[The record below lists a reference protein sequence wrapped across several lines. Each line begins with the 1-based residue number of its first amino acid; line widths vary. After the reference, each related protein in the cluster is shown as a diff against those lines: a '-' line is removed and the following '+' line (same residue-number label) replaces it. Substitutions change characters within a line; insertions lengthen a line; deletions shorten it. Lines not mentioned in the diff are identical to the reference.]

1 VSVPPTVT
9 RGDRLWPSIP
19 AMACDAAARFG
30 GAVAVVDH
38 GRRISFVELVADAR
52 RVTGALLASGFAPG
66 ERAAVW
72 SPNRYE
78 WLVAAL
84 GILGAGGAVVP
95 VNTRFKRAEV
105 HHVLDRSGARV
116 AFTVGEFL
124 GVDYAST
131 LAGLRAELPDLLT
144 VVGFDEGTAAD
155 RSLVTFQSTG
165 DSVDDTVVDASIAA
179 VGGDDVSDV
188 LFTSGTTGAPKGVLM
203 THAQTLRQFSDWCD
217 MAGLVEGDTYLVV
230 NPFFHMFGY
239 KAGCLASLMRGA
251 TIIPKPVFDVDDVLR
266 TVADESVTVFPGP
279 PTVYQSILDH
289 PDRGVHDL
297 SSLRL
302 AVTGAADIPVE
313 LIRRMHEELPFRLIV
328 TGYGLTEAGTVT
340 ATAPDDDF
348 ETIATT
354 VGRARPGLEIR
365 VAGDD
370 GAELPTGE
378 AGELLVRGYSVMR
391 GYLDDP
397 DATAAAIDADGWLHT
412 GDLATVDERGCV
424 RIVGR
429 SKDMFIVGGFNAYPA
444 EIENL
449 LLGHPAVARA
459 AVVGM
464 PDARLGEV
472 GMAFVVLAPGA
483 VLEPDDLVAWSR
495 EAMANYKVPR
505 AVELVDELPVNAAG
519 KVEKEPL
526 RVRAAARVA
535 RAEQS

>member
-1 VSVPPTVT
+1 MIEVAAT
-9 RGDRLWPSIP
+9 RGDLLWRSIP
-19 AMACDAAARFG
+19 AMAVDGAARFG
-30 GAVAVVDH
+30 DAEAVVD
-38 GRRISFVELVADAR
+38 GDRRVSFTALVADAR
-52 RVTGALLASGFAPG
+52 RVTAGLMARGFEPG

-84 GILGAGGAVVP
+84 GILGAGGALVP
-95 VNTRFKRAEV
+95 VNTRFKSEEV
-105 HHVLDRSGARV
+105 RYILERSGVRF

-124 GVDYAST
+124 GTDYAT
-131 LAGLRAELPDLLT
+131 TVAGLRAELPNLVN
-144 VVGFDEGTAAD
+144 VVGFDDGSAVDCTLAD
-155 RSLVTFQSTG
+155 FQSSG
-165 DSVDDTVVDASIAA
+165 EGMDDAAVDARITA
-179 VGGDDVSDV
+179 VGPDDVCDV

-217 MAGLVEGDTYLVV
+217 MAGLVAGDRYLVV

-251 TIIPKPVFDVDDVLR
+251 TIFPQAVFEVDALLR
-266 TVADESVTVFPGP
+266 TVAKESITVFPGP

-289 PDRGVHDL
+289 PERDGYDL

-313 LIRRMHEELPFRLIV
+313 LIRRMHEELPFRRII

-340 ATAPDDDF
+340 ATGPDDDF

-354 VGRARPGLEIR
+354 VGRVRPGLEIR
-365 VAGDD
+365 VADD
-370 GAELPTGE
+370 AGADLALGE
-378 AGELLVRGYSVMR
+378 AGELLVRGYSVMG
-391 GYLDDP
+391 GYLDDAE
-397 DATAAAIDADGWLHT
+397 ATVATIDADGWLHT
-412 GDLATVDERGCV
+412 GDLATLDERGCV

-429 SKDMFIVGGFNAYPA
+429 KKDMFIVGGFNAYPA

-464 PDARLGEV
+464 PHERLGEV

-483 VLEPDDLVAWSR
+483 ELDADDLIAWAR

-505 AVELVDELPVNAAG
+505 AVEFIAELPTNATG
-519 KVEKEPL
+519 KVEKEAL
-526 RVRAAARVA
+526 RARAAALKA
-535 RAEQS
+535 

>member
-1 VSVPPTVT
+1 VTPT
-9 RGDRLWPSIP
+9 RGDLLWPSIP
-19 AMACDAAARFG
+19 AMALDAATRFG
-30 GAVAVVDH
+30 DAVAVVER
-38 GRRISFVELVADAR
+38 GRRISYTELVADAR
-52 RVTGALLASGFAPG
+52 QVTAALLQTGLEPG

-84 GILGAGGAVVP
+84 GILGAGGALVP
-95 VNTRFKRAEV
+95 VNTRFKGEEV
-105 HHVLDRSGARV
+105 RYILDRSGARV
-116 AFTVGEFL
+116 VFTVGEFL
-124 GVDYAST
+124 GVDYAAT
-131 LAGLRAELPDLLT
+131 IAGLRSEVPHLLQ
-144 VVGFDEGTAAD
+144 VVGFDDHSAAD
-155 RSLVTFQSTG
+155 RTLAEFEEVG
-165 DSVDDTVVDASIAA
+165 DRVDPAA
-179 VGGDDVSDV
+179 VSKRISGVGGDDVSDV

-203 THAQTLRQFSDWCD
+203 THAQTLRMFSEWCD
-217 MAGLVEGDTYLVV
+217 MTDLSERDRYMIV

-239 KAGCLASLMRGA
+239 KAGCLTSLMRGA
-251 TIIPKPVFDVDDVLR
+251 TIIPKAVFDVDDLLR
-266 TVADESVTVFPGP
+266 TVAEESVTVFPGP

-289 PDRGVHDL
+289 PDRDAYDL

-313 LIRRMHEELPFRLIV
+313 LIRRMHEELPFRRII

-340 ATAPDDDF
+340 ATGPDDDF

-365 VAGDD
+365 VAGAD
-370 GAELPTGE
+370 GTDLPTGE

-397 DATAAAIDADGWLHT
+397 DATAAAVDADGWLHT
-412 GDLATVDERGCV
+412 GDLATLDERGCV

-449 LLGHPAVARA
+449 LLAHPSVARA

-472 GMAFVVLAPGA
+472 GMAFVVRVPGSSLDA
-483 VLEPDDLVAWSR
+483 DELIAWSR

-505 AVELVDELPVNAAG
+505 AVEFVDELPVNAAG
-519 KVEKEPL
+519 KVEKETL
-526 RVRAAARVA
+526 RA
-535 RAEQS
+535 RATGTRKS

>member
-1 VSVPPTVT
+1 VSPT
-9 RGDRLWPSIP
+9 RGDLLWPSIP
-19 AMACDAAARFG
+19 AMALDAAARFG
-30 GAVAVVDH
+30 DAVAVVDR
-38 GRRISFVELVADAR
+38 GRRITFTELVADAR
-52 RVTGALLASGFAPG
+52 GVTAALVATGLAPG

-95 VNTRFKRAEV
+95 VNTRFKGEEV
-105 HHVLDRSGARV
+105 RYILDRSGARV
-116 AFTVGEFL
+116 VFTVGEFL
-124 GVDYAST
+124 ATDYAAT
-131 LAGLRAELPDLLT
+131 LAGLRPQLPDLVR
-144 VVGFDEGTAAD
+144 VVGFDGDTAAD
-155 RSLVTFQSTG
+155 CSLAQFQSTG
-165 DSVDDTVVDASIAA
+165 ESVDDAVVDARIAA
-179 VGGDDVSDV
+179 VGGSDISDV

-217 MAGLVEGDTYLVV
+217 MAGLVEGDRYMIV

-251 TIIPKPVFDVDDVLR
+251 TIIPKPVFDVDDLLR
-266 TVADESVTVFPGP
+266 TVAEESVTVFPGP

-289 PDRGVHDL
+289 PDRDSYDL
-297 SSLRL
+297 STLRVG
-302 AVTGAADIPVE
+302 VTGAADIPVE
-313 LIRRMHEELPFRLIV
+313 LIRRMHDDLPFRLII

-340 ATAPDDDF
+340 GTAPDDDF

-354 VGRARPGLEIR
+354 VGRVRPGLEIR
-365 VAGDD
+365 VVDDAGADR
-370 GAELPTGE
+370 PPGE
-378 AGELLVRGYSVMR
+378 AGELLVRGYSVLQ

-397 DATAAAIDADGWLHT
+397 DATAAAVVDGWLHT
-412 GDLATVDERGCV
+412 GDLATLDERGCV

-483 VLEPDDLVAWSR
+483 SITPDELVAWSR
-495 EAMANYKVPR
+495 TAMANYKVPR

-519 KVEKEPL
+519 KVEKETL
-526 RVRAAARVA
+526 RARAAAR
-535 RAEQS
+535 RG

>member
-1 VSVPPTVT
+1 MTTPTVT
-9 RGDRLWPSIP
+9 RGDLLWPSIP
-19 AMACDAAARFG
+19 AMALDAAARFG
-30 GAVAVVDH
+30 DATAVLDGDH
-38 GRRISFVELVADAR
+38 RLSFTDLVGRAR
-52 RVTGALLASGFAPG
+52 RVTAALVACGLEPG
-66 ERAAVW
+66 ERAAIW
-72 SPNRYE
+72 SPNRHE

-95 VNTRFKRAEV
+95 VNTRFKGEEV
-105 HHVLDRSGARV
+105 RYILERSGARV

-124 GVDYAST
+124 DFDYAGT
-131 LAGLRAELPDLLT
+131 LAGLRRQLPNLRT
-144 VVGFDEGTAAD
+144 VVGFDTGSGAEQ
-155 RSLVTFQSTG
+155 SLPEFESTG
-165 DSVDDTVVDASIAA
+165 DAVDDGAVDARIAG

-217 MAGLVEGDTYLVV
+217 MAGLVEGDRYLIV

-251 TIIPKPVFDVDDVLR
+251 TIIPKAVFAVDDLLR

-279 PTVYQSILDH
+279 PTVYQSLLDH
-289 PDRGVHDL
+289 PERDAHDL
-297 SSLRL
+297 SSLRV

-313 LIRRMHEELPFRLIV
+313 LIRRMAEELPFRLIV

-340 ATAPDDDF
+340 GTAPDDDF
-348 ETIATT
+348 TTIATT
-354 VGRARPGLEIR
+354 VGRPRPGLEIR
-365 VAGDD
+365 VVGDD
-370 GAELPTGE
+370 GVERPTGE

-397 DATAAAIDADGWLHT
+397 DATMAAIDAEGWLHT

-449 LLGHPAVARA
+449 LLAHPAVARV

-464 PDARLGEV
+464 PDERLGEV
-472 GMAFVVLAPGA
+472 GMAFVVAAPGA
-483 VLEPDDLVAWSR
+483 TLSPDELVTWSR

-505 AVELVDELPVNAAG
+505 VVELVDELPVNAAG
-519 KVEKEPL
+519 KVEKETL
-526 RVRAAARVA
+526 RARAAARA
-535 RAEQS
+535 STTQKA

>member
-1 VSVPPTVT
+1 VSTEAPT
-9 RGDRLWPSIP
+9 RGDLLWPSIP
-19 AMACDAAARFG
+19 AMARDAVRFG
-30 GAVAVVDH
+30 DAVAVVDG
-38 GRRISFVELVADAR
+38 GRRIAFVDLVADAR
-52 RVTGALLASGFAPG
+52 RVTGALLATGFEPG
-66 ERAAVW
+66 ERAAIW

-84 GILGAGGAVVP
+84 GILGAGGALVP
-95 VNTRFKRAEV
+95 VNTRFKGEEV
-105 HHVLDRSGARV
+105 RYILERSGARV

-124 GVDYAST
+124 GTDYAAT
-131 LAGLRAELPDLLT
+131 LAGLRSELPSLST
-144 VVGFDEGTAAD
+144 VVEFDTSRESDHSLRDFQAAGD
-155 RSLVTFQSTG
+155 R
-165 DSVDDTVVDASIAA
+165 VDDAVIDARIDA
-179 VGGDDVSDV
+179 VSGDDVSDV

-217 MAGLVEGDTYLVV
+217 MAGLVEGDTYMIV

-251 TIIPKPVFDVDDVLR
+251 TIIPKPVFEVDDLLR
-266 TVADESVTVFPGP
+266 TVAEESVTVFPGP

-289 PDRGVHDL
+289 PDRDRYDL

-340 ATAPDDDF
+340 ATGPDDDF

-370 GAELPTGE
+370 GAELPVGD

-397 DATAAAIDADGWLHT
+397 DATSATVDADGWLHT
-412 GDLATVDERGCV
+412 GDLATVDARGCL

-429 SKDMFIVGGFNAYPA
+429 IKDMFIVGGFNAYPA

-449 LLGHPAVARA
+449 LLAHPAVARA

-472 GMAFVVLAPGA
+472 GMAFVVVLPGA
-483 VLEPDDLVAWSR
+483 TLEPDELIAWSR
-495 EAMANYKVPR
+495 DAMANYKVPR

-519 KVEKEPL
+519 KVEKETL
-526 RVRAAARVA
+526 RARAAARKA
-535 RAEQS
+535 

>member
-1 VSVPPTVT
+1 MSAAPT
-9 RGDRLWPSIP
+9 RGDLLWPSIP
-19 AMACDAAARFG
+19 AMAVDAAARFG
-30 GAVAVVDH
+30 DAVAVVDR
-38 GRRISFVELVADAR
+38 GRRISFTDLVADAR
-52 RVTGALLASGFAPG
+52 RITAGLIAGGLEPG

-95 VNTRFKRAEV
+95 VNTRFKGEEV
-105 HHVLDRSGARV
+105 RHVLASSGARV
-116 AFTVGEFL
+116 VFTVGEFL
-124 GVDYAST
+124 GVDYAAT
-131 LAGLRAELPDLLT
+131 VGGLRAELPELVT
-144 VVGFDEGTAAD
+144 VVGFDPAAGD
-155 RSLVTFQSTG
+155 RSLDDLRAAGSA
-165 DSVDDTVVDASIAA
+165 VDDATVDARIAA

-188 LFTSGTTGAPKGVLM
+188 LFTSGTTGSPKGVLM

-217 MAGLVEGDTYLVV
+217 MAGLVEGDRYLIV

-251 TIIPKPVFDVDDVLR
+251 TIIPKPVFEVDDLLR
-266 TVADESVTVFPGP
+266 TVAEESVTVFPGP

-289 PDRGVHDL
+289 PERDRYDL
-297 SSLRL
+297 STLRL

-313 LIRRMHEELPFRLIV
+313 LIRRMHEELPFSLIV

-354 VGRARPGLEIR
+354 VGRVRPGLEMR

-370 GAELPTGE
+370 GGELPVGE

-397 DATAAAIDADGWLHT
+397 DATAATIDADGWLHT

-449 LLGHPAVARA
+449 LLGHPAVARV

-464 PDARLGEV
+464 PDERMGEV
-472 GMAFVVLAPGA
+472 GMAFVVVAPGA
-483 VLEPDDLVAWSR
+483 ELAPEALVAWAR
-495 EAMANYKVPR
+495 DAMANYKVPR

-519 KVEKEPL
+519 KVEKETL
-526 RVRAAARVA
+526 RARAAAMVEPA
-535 RAEQS
+535 GKTEKA